1 MRLEGTVF
9 GVELF
14 FHPTQRI
21 IHYGNDLH
29 RGNRDS
35 AALAIFAKHHF
46 KRTNVG
52 LMHKPARCWGLR
64 AILTRAIQALV
75 PGFTHVPAVPD
86 PLTPT
91 QPSHWQHMATSGT
104 WLSHTALG
112 DDPEQAKT
120 QLTHT
125 KIHIK
130 PTLRPAVSGFR

>member
-9 GVELF
+9 EVELF
-14 FHPTQRI
+14 FPPTQRI

-52 LMHKPARCWGLR
+52 LMHKPARCWWGLP

-75 PGFTHVPAVPD
+75 LGFTHVPRVPD
-86 PLTPT
+86 PLTP
-91 QPSHWQHMATSGT
+91 ATGSTRPLRG
-104 WLSHTALG
+104 HGCHAALG
-112 DDPEQAKT
+112 DDPAQAKT